1 MITLSDIR
9 DIVSV
14 ETPISEDEITNPIYK
29 RGVQK
34 SLELINMH
42 RPRLIT
48 GTRDFESNEMYK
60 ELNIKYLYPVNYFKI
75 DRLQVGL
82 SGNTPNGQ
90 VTDLI
95 NYRIDYTFESLYDF
109 APKNIVNKF
118 EQLVCNYCMVFAANK
133 RRSAVMSELPFDLKG
148 DDFYNE
154 ATEKIAA
161 IEEELINSSYQ
172 ILE

>member
-9 DIVSV
+9 DIVTV

-29 RGVQK
+29 RAVQK

-48 GTRDFESNEMYK
+48 GTRDFEDNSIYK
-60 ELNIKYLYPVNYFKI
+60 ELNIKYLYPVSYFKI
-75 DRLQVGL
+75 DRVQVGL

-95 NYRIDYTFESLYDF
+95 NFRIDYTFESLYEY

-118 EQLVCNYCMVFAANK
+118 EQLVSNYCMTFASNK
-133 RRSAVMSELPFDLKG
+133 RRSAVMSELPFDLRG
-148 DDFYNE
+148 DDFYQE
-154 ATEKIAA
+154 ATEKIES
-161 IEEELINSSYQ
+161 ITEELVNSSYQ